1 MESPTI
7 DNVEQY
13 QSIHYPCENC

>member
-7 DNVEQY
+7 DNVY